1 MKVAR
6 RVRFYGQVQGVNF
19 RRNVANLA
27 QKTGVYGWVKNLE
40 DGSVEAH
47 MEGEEHVVQRL
58 IQMCCTELFP
68 ARVER
73 YHSDVDEIGNLE
85 DFRVIM

>member
-1 MKVAR
+1 MKIAR

-19 RRNVANLA
+19 RRNVASLA
-27 QKTGVYGWVKNLE
+27 NKSGVCGWVKNLE

-47 MEGEEHVVQRL
+47 MEGEENLVQRL

-73 YHSDVDEIGNLE
+73 YHSDSDEIENLE
-85 DFRVIM
+85 DFRIIM